1 MYKQELIKL
10 HKQISLMLTT
20 DKELK
25 VKKHSED
32 VERELENVRKTVNK
46 NTQEV

>member
-1 MYKQELIKL
+1 
-10 HKQISLMLTT
+10 MLTT